1 MATTYRVHH
10 ILVAQKFE
18 AEDLL
23 RKLAEGKSFE
33 ELAQKFSTCPS
44 RARGGDLG
52 EVAFGRADSDFED
65 EVSRLKGNEISKAPV
80 RTKFG
85 YHLIWRRA

>member
-1 MATTYRVHH
+1 MHH

-23 RKLAEGKSFE
+23 RKLAEGVSFE
-33 ELAQKFSTCPS
+33 ELAGKFSSCPS

-65 EVSRLKGNEISKAPV
+65 EVARLKLDEVSQAPV